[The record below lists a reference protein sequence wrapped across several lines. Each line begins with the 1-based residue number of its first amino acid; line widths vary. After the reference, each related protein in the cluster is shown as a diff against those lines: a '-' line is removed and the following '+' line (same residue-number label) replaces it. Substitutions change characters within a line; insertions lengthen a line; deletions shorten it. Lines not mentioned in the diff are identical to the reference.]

1 MASTINATTSGV
13 VTTGDTVASLALQTS
28 GSNAVTVDSSQN
40 VTLAK
45 SLIISGSTSGN
56 VTFTAN
62 AISGT
67 QSYTLPPALPA
78 VTGYALTSTTG
89 GVMSWASSGGGGT
102 PGGSSTQVQ
111 YNNGGTTFGGI
122 SGFTTDGTRVTA
134 STTIGVGGATP
145 STSGSG
151 VTFPATQSASTDVN
165 TLDDYEEG
173 TWTPSL
179 GGTTTY
185 GGQVGTYTKIG
196 NLVEVNFSLNITSIG
211 SGSTSQISG
220 LPFTPGGA
228 STLTGSVGYFDSVL
242 SSTVGFF
249 LRIDGGTAAI
259 KIAGTTAAATSVTT
273 SYGTFKNGTVFI
285 GNALFYV

>member
-28 GSNAVTVDSSQN
+28 GSNAVIVDSSQN
-40 VTLAK
+40 VTLSK

-78 VTGYALTSTTG
+78 SSGYALTSTTG
-89 GVMSWASSGGGGT
+89 GVMSWASAGGGGT

-111 YNNGGTTFGGI
+111 YNNAGAFGGI
-122 SGFTTDGTRVTA
+122 SGVTTDGTRITA

-151 VTFPATQSASTDVN
+151 ITFPAAISISSNVN
-165 TLDDYEEG
+165 TLDDYERG
-173 TWTPSL
+173 TWTPTDGSGAGLTFTVNSAIYVKIGRLVLLTCDITLPSTASTATLTVNIPFNANTPAYGQTGSFARNNKTLSL
-179 GGTTTY
+179 APMTALNGLIFLAPTSFTTY
-185 GGQVGTYTKIG
+185 IQNVAMT
-196 NLVEVNFSLNITSIG
+196 
-211 SGSTSQISG
+211 
-220 LPFTPGGA
+220 
-228 STLTGSVGYFDSVL
+228 
-242 SSTVGFF
+242 
-249 LRIDGGTAAI
+249 
-259 KIAGTTAAATSVTT
+259 AGTMQFNIAYYTDA
-273 SYGTFKNGTVFI
+273 
-285 GNALFYV
+285 